1 MFILLYSKCHLH
13 SKWRANHAGGARQP
27 YSILTRL
34 SVVCSVAICSTVAGS
49 ILLSYILVSVPGSSS
64 IQFPV
69 YNPFDAVME
78 DIQGRDTVPRAHAQE
93 RPLRLMDLPTELHL
107 HIASYLT
114 YPDALALKHTS
125 RYFYYLVYT
134 GVHLK
139 VDWLVERFELKLEC
153 PMEKCSFRTDESF
166 CNWRIRRIMERR
178 RRHLE
183 CRRTKGGCL
192 VIGGKT
198 CQMDLVPTWLKTK
211 RWKTVLRHCEIWG
224 AEGLYLCSR
233 WSFFLNFGA
242 SSNPYAVLII
252 WLIFVVINLLWGLL
266 SR

>member
-1 MFILLYSKCHLH
+1 
-13 SKWRANHAGGARQP
+13 
-27 YSILTRL
+27 
-34 SVVCSVAICSTVAGS
+34 
-49 ILLSYILVSVPGSSS
+49 
-64 IQFPV
+64 
-69 YNPFDAVME
+69 ME

-125 RYFYYLVYT
+125 RHFYYLVYT

-224 AEGLYLCSR
+224 AE
-233 WSFFLNFGA
+233 
-242 SSNPYAVLII
+242 VLII

-266 SR
+266 SRRLLPQPLGVSVP